1 MKWMR
6 EYPQS
11 IITKRIFYFEPKIFP
26 INQGLFSNKY
36 IDEKS
41 QSKFFISHFKF
52 NDRINLQLQLSLK
65 YSFKKSGGTFMNSVF
80 DYFFYPQSICIVGA
94 SSKPKSLGYE
104 LTKSVKLFGYTGKLV
119 LVNPKADEILGFK
132 CFPTINN
139 IDIPIDLAIIM
150 VPKQF
155 VEDSIKDLLN
165 KNVKAIILITAG
177 FKETGESGAEAEK
190 RVLSLIKNSDARMVG
205 PNCMGIINTL
215 PSIKLNA
222 TFVAEQPRQ
231 GRMAFCSQSGA
242 IGAAVLNSLRETDIR
257 FGQFISVGNKADVN
271 ENDLLDY
278 WQKNDDVGVITF
290 YLESFVD
297 GEKFIKYF
305 IEEKINKPVIVLKG
319 GRTSSGMKAASS
331 HTGALGSSDKVVD
344 AVLHQ
349 FGIIRANDLND
360 MFNTAKGFE
369 EFPLPKGN
377 QVAVVTN
384 AGGPAILTVDS
395 LEMNNLTLAEL
406 TEETKKKL
414 REIVHPEGSVN
425 NPIDLLPGGTAEQ
438 FKAVNEI
445 LVLDKN
451 VDVVISIFVEPIMV
465 KALPVIEGI
474 NEILSNK
481 PIFQVVMPLPE
492 FWDEYRHQSKS
503 RKPLFRFAEDP
514 AVVINNMLKYSKKTN
529 SKRLSNQLTEIKLN
543 WNNYIDK
550 FLPPEIVGQ
559 LVDQYSLP
567 RVKEK
572 ILSFEELISEDFE
585 FPVVLKAAG
594 EKIIHKSDLKGV
606 VLNIKSKNELIFH
619 VDEMK
624 NNFSKMNIELN
635 SFLVQP
641 FLSTRFELL
650 VGAFRD
656 SSFGPMVMFGAGGK
670 FVEFLDDTV
679 MRSAYLSERD
689 IEEMINS
696 TKIGKI
702 IQGVRGETSADL
714 TKIKDAIR
722 NLAQMMLNHPEVK
735 EVDLNPLL
743 VTNENKIF
751 AVDIRI
757 KC

>member
-1 MKWMR
+1 MK
-6 EYPQS
+6 
-11 IITKRIFYFEPKIFP
+11 
-26 INQGLFSNKY
+26 
-36 IDEKS
+36 
-41 QSKFFISHFKF
+41 
-52 NDRINLQLQLSLK
+52 
-65 YSFKKSGGTFMNSVF
+65 SVF
-80 DYFFYPQSICIVGA
+80 DYFFYPKSICIVGA

-104 LTKSVKLFGYTGKLV
+104 LTKSVKLYGYIGNLI
-119 LVNPKADEILGFK
+119 LVNPKADEILGYK
-132 CFPTINN
+132 CYPTISAV
-139 IDIPIDLAIIM
+139 DVSIDLAIVM

-177 FKETGESGAEAEK
+177 FKETGEAGAEAEK
-190 RVLSLIKNSDARMVG
+190 RILTLIKNSDARMVG
-205 PNCMGIINTL
+205 PNCMGIINTI
-215 PSIKLNA
+215 PSVKMNA
-222 TFVAEQPRQ
+222 TFVAEQPRE

-278 WQKNDDVGVITF
+278 WQNNNDVGVITF

-297 GEKFIKYF
+297 GEKFIRFF
-305 IEEKINKPVIVLKG
+305 IDGKINKPVIVLKG

-349 FGIIRANDLND
+349 FGIIRADDLND

-369 EFPLPKGN
+369 EFPVPKGN
-377 QVAVVTN
+377 RIAVVTN

-395 LEMNNLTLAEL
+395 LEKNNLTLADL
-406 TEETKKKL
+406 SEETKKKL

-425 NPIDLLPGGTAEQ
+425 NPVDLLPGGTAEQ

-445 LVLDKN
+445 LVQDKN
-451 VDVVISIFVEPIMV
+451 VDVVISVFVEPIMV

-474 NEILSNK
+474 NEIVSEK

-492 FWDEYRHQSKS
+492 FWDEYRRESRT

-514 AVVINNMLKYSKKTN
+514 AVVINNMIKFSKKVE
-529 SKRLSNQLTEIKLN
+529 SKRLTARSTTINLNLKTYSN
-543 WNNYIDK
+543 K
-550 FLPPEIVGQ
+550 FLPPEFVAK
-559 LVDQYSLP
+559 LVDHYNLP

-572 ILSFEELISEDFE
+572 IVSYDQLISDSFEY
-585 FPVVLKAAG
+585 PVVLKAVG
-594 EKIIHKSDLKGV
+594 EKVIHKSDLQGV
-606 VLNIKSKNELIFH
+606 VLNIKSRDELIN
-619 VDEMK
+619 EAEKMK
-624 NNFSKMNIELN
+624 KNFSQKNIELS
-635 SFLVQP
+635 SFLIQP
-641 FLSTRFELL
+641 FLTTKFELL

-656 SSFGPMVMFGAGGK
+656 SSFGPMIMFGSGGK
-670 FVEFLDDTV
+670 YVEYLEDTAI
-679 MRSAYLSERD
+679 RSAYLNEND
-689 IEEMINS
+689 IDEMINS

-702 IQGVRGETSADL
+702 IRGVRGESSVDIM
-714 TKIKDAIR
+714 KIKDAIR
-722 NLAQMMLNHPEVK
+722 NLAQMILNHTEIK

-743 VTNENKIF
+743 VTNDNKIF
-751 AVDIRI
+751 AVDVRI